1 MIIVSLL
8 LSVLLIFTLFNLVSS
23 DYFSSPSRFTVVVT
37 LLKSS
42 VDLFLPSRGLALF
55 LVAVLSSLMLVN
67 FAGNIPGLSI
77 PSLYYYFT
85 CSISV
90 SLWLSLMVVILSS
103 QAHNFFA
110 HMLPYGSPSGLM
122 IFLPLVEIFSQIIRP
137 FTLMVRL
144 STNLSS
150 GHIIIYIF
158 SFFSIS
164 SVALSFSLFFV
175 LVVLFLL
182 ELFISL
188 LQAYIFTS
196 LLYLYIVEGLPQA

>member
-1 MIIVSLL
+1 
-8 LSVLLIFTLFNLVSS
+8 
-23 DYFSSPSRFTVVVT
+23 
-37 LLKSS
+37 
-42 VDLFLPSRGLALF
+42 
-55 LVAVLSSLMLVN
+55 
-67 FAGNIPGLSI
+67 
-77 PSLYYYFT
+77 
-85 CSISV
+85 
-90 SLWLSLMVVILSS
+90 MVVILSS

-144 STNLSS
+144 RTNLSS